1 MLTQLLQALETATG
15 LVPYPFAGAPDEPRQ
30 IVYSV
35 YSVSSAY
42 ADDLNILDV
51 PKIQLDL
58 WTQTDED
65 TLPDQVTEVL
75 RTWRL
80 PYSIET
86 LMMYDDETNRLRT
99 IVQTEVL

>member
-1 MLTQLLQALETATG
+1 MLTQLLQAIETATG

-51 PKIQLDL
+51 PMIQLDL
-58 WTQTDED
+58 WTQTYED

-75 RTWRL
+75 KTWRL
-80 PYSIET
+80 PYRVEA
-86 LMMYDDETNRLRT
+86 LMTYDEETNRLRT
-99 IVQTEVL
+99 IVQAEVL

>member
-1 MLTQLLQALETATG
+1 M
-15 LVPYPFAGAPDEPRQ
+15 
-30 IVYSV
+30 
-35 YSVSSAY
+35 SSAY

-58 WTQTDED
+58 WTQTYED

-80 PYSIET
+80 PYRVEA
-86 LMMYDDETNRLRT
+86 LMTYDEETNRLRT
-99 IVQTEVL
+99 IVQAEVL

>member
-1 MLTQLLQALETATG
+1 MLTQLLQAIETATG

-58 WTQTDED
+58 WTQTYED

-75 RTWRL
+75 KTWLL
-80 PYSIET
+80 PYRVEA
-86 LMMYDDETNRLRT
+86 LMTYDEETNRLRT
-99 IVQTEVL
+99 IVQAEVL

>member
-1 MLTQLLQALETATG
+1 MLTQLLQAIETATG
-15 LVPYPFAGAPDEPRQ
+15 LVPYPVAGAPDEPRQ
-30 IVYSV
+30 VVDSV
-35 YSVSSAY
+35 YSVASAY

-75 RTWRL
+75 KTWRL
-80 PYSIET
+80 PYRVEA
-86 LMMYDDETNRLRT
+86 LMMYDEETNRLRT
-99 IVQTEVL
+99 IIQAEVL

>member
-30 IVYSV
+30 IVYTV
-35 YSVSSAY
+35 YSVSSLY

-58 WTQTDED
+58 WTQTPDD
-65 TLPDQVTEVL
+65 QLPDQVMTVL
-75 RTWRL
+75 QSWHL
-80 PYSIET
+80 PYTVET
-86 LMMYDDETNRLRT
+86 SMMYDDETNRLRT
-99 IVQTEVL
+99 IIQAEVL